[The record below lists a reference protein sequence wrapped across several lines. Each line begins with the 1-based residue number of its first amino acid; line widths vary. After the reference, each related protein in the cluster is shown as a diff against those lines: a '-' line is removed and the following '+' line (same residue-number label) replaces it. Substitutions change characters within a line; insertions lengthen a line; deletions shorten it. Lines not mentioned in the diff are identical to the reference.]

1 MALLRPNGQ
10 VIAKWF
16 KGAKAKSEGSALGPK
31 FIHWEP
37 PKIRDNDRRLIT
49 PSDVGEHEYEEKR
62 KFDLIRGKFKS

>member
-1 MALLRPNGQ
+1 MALLRANGQ

-16 KGAKAKSEGSALGPK
+16 KGAKAKQEGSALGAK

-37 PKIRDNDRRLIT
+37 PKIRSNDRKLIT
-49 PSDVGEHEYEEKR
+49 PSDDGERNYEEKR